1 MKSAPLEL
9 QDEVA
14 DSERTQAGTH
24 QHPHPPREPC
34 WPRAEPRPPAA
45 GRKHMRQSTTEHTR
59 QTFLRIQERQVQSK
73 RKKGGPNYDRPLT
86 QEELLEEAKITEEI
100 NLRSLGER
108 SAGRGT
114 GCGCWGV
121 LSPPRAHLCFPREL
135 RAPGGR
141 QEEAGA
147 EEAEVRR
154 ARHPVLVR
162 HHAPH
167 HRAGQGGERG
177 RGGVSWGHRMGSRR
191 FPRAARR
198 PSAHHSHPR
207 PRG

>member
-1 MKSAPLEL
+1 
-9 QDEVA
+9 
-14 DSERTQAGTH
+14 
-24 QHPHPPREPC
+24 
-34 WPRAEPRPPAA
+34 
-45 GRKHMRQSTTEHTR
+45 MRQSTTEHTR

-100 NLRSLGER
+100 NLRSLGEK
-108 SAGRGT
+108 RG
-114 GCGCWGV
+114 GWGMGARA
-121 LSPPRAHLCFPREL
+121 LGGADPPRAHLCFPREL
-135 RAPGGR
+135 RTPGGR

-147 EEAEVRR
+147 EEEEVRR

-177 RGGVSWGHRMGSRR
+177 RGGVIWGTGWDPAGFPHR
-191 FPRAARR
+191 
-198 PSAHHSHPR
+198 SHPQ
-207 PRG
+207 P